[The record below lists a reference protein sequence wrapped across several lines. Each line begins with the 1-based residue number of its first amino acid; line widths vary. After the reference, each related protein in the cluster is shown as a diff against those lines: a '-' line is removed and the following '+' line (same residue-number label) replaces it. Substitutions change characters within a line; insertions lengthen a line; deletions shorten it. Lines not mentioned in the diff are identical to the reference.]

1 MSAPDEVGTLVTER
15 PIANVPDGAPETE
28 QTGGKRPRQ
37 RRFWGPGHVLGRR
50 RWTTVDTLVVLG
62 LVAIGVA
69 LPAVAALSSH
79 AFGVPRYD
87 DWAYRRIL
95 SDFVQTGHISL
106 VGWGAMSLVGQI
118 LWAAPFAIVLGGHPW
133 VASFSVAVASAIGI
147 SCAYWLAR
155 AIVGRIW
162 GVACTLLVLA
172 APGFLVNTSTFMT
185 DLPAFSAEIA
195 CLALGVA
202 ALERQGRRRWAL
214 LAASMVLGC
223 VGYSVREFDLA
234 APIAV
239 LVTLALQDRIF
250 ARDDG
255 RKSRRGGWSRPGR
268 HLRPYVVA
276 GAGLVVACAAIYVW
290 TWQLPGAQHEG
301 LRPPSVAA
309 LRLIAGGY
317 FALALFVAPFLPA
330 AAWRSWAR
338 PSIRGTAVAGA
349 IFAVGALLMATGPS
363 IFSGNYLTPQG
374 MSTTATLTGVRP
386 VLFPGPIWT
395 VLELVGIGAGT
406 VLGFLAANATY
417 TGGTSLPSW
426 RAGLVTERTVISI
439 FTWLSGAGLLLY
451 GLFVQ
456 GPIFDRY
463 VWPLVFAT
471 AMLLAAKALAAE
483 ASRPATVVPDA
494 QGQTRWLPFP
504 STPGTPALATIGA
517 TVLLALV
524 AGALATTVTLNAD
537 SYDGARWSAG
547 QMAVKAGARANAV
560 DAGFDWVGSHAAEPA
575 VRAHQVAGVPSY
587 EMWYDQLF
595 PGFRDCA
602 FVSGSLPAPH
612 GTSLIGIV
620 RYKELGFAVPEHLYI
635 YAVKSRRCS

>member
-1 MSAPDEVGTLVTER
+1 LPSVSAPDEVGTLVAER
-15 PIANVPDGAPETE
+15 PIENVPGGAPETE
-28 QTGGKRPRQ
+28 QAGGKRPRQ
-37 RRFWGPGHVLGRR
+37 RRSSGPGHVLGRR

-69 LPAVAALSSH
+69 VPAAAALWSH

-87 DWAYRRIL
+87 DWAYRRVL

-106 VGWGAMSLVGQI
+106 VGWGAMSLIGQI

-155 AIVGRIW
+155 AVVGRVC

-202 ALERQGRRRWAL
+202 ALDRQGRDRWAL

-223 VGYSVREFDLA
+223 VGFSVREFDLA

-250 ARDDG
+250 AREGGGKSPGGAWSG
-255 RKSRRGGWSRPGR
+255 RGR

-276 GAGLVVACAAIYVW
+276 GAGLVIACAAIYVW

-301 LRPPSVAA
+301 LRAPSVAA
-309 LRLIAGGY
+309 LRSIAGGY

-330 AAWRSWAR
+330 AAWRSWTR
-338 PSIRGTAVAGA
+338 PSIRGTVVAGA
-349 IFAVGALLMATGPS
+349 ILAVGALLMATGSS

-374 MSTTATLTGVRP
+374 MSTTATLTGFRP

-406 VLGFLAANATY
+406 VLGFLAVNSSG
-417 TGGTSLPSW
+417 TGRTSLPSW

-483 ASRPATVVPDA
+483 ASRPASVA
-494 QGQTRWLPFP
+494 
-504 STPGTPALATIGA
+504 TPGTPALATMSRWAAGGA
-517 TVLLALV
+517 TVLLALL
-524 AGALATTVTLNAD
+524 AAALATTVTLNAD

-560 DAGFDWVGSHAAEPA
+560 DAGFDWVGSHAAAPA
-575 VRAHQVAGVPSY
+575 VRARQVTGVPSY

-620 RYKELGFAVPEHLYI
+620 RYKELGFAVPEHLFI
-635 YAVKSRRCS
+635 YAVKSCAAKG

>member
-1 MSAPDEVGTLVTER
+1 M
-15 PIANVPDGAPETE
+15 ANVPDGAPQTE
-28 QTGGKRPRQ
+28 QATGKRPRHW
-37 RRFWGPGHVLGRR
+37 RFLGPGHVLGRR
-50 RWTTVDTLVVLG
+50 RWTTGDTMVVLG

-69 LPAVAALSSH
+69 LPAAAALWSH
-79 AFGVPRYD
+79 TFGVPRYD
-87 DWAYRRIL
+87 DWAYRRVL
-95 SDFVQTGHISL
+95 WDFVQTGHISL
-106 VGWGAMSLVGQI
+106 VGWGAMSLIGQI

-155 AIVGRIW
+155 AVVGRIW

-195 CLALGVA
+195 CLAIGVA

-223 VGYSVREFDLA
+223 VGFSVREFDLA

-239 LVTLALQDRIF
+239 LATLALQDRIF
-250 ARDDG
+250 AREGG
-255 RKSRRGGWSRPGR
+255 RQNVRGGGSSRPGR

-276 GAGLVVACAAIYVW
+276 GAGLVVACAVIYVW

-301 LRPPSVAA
+301 LRAPSVAA
-309 LRLIAGGY
+309 LRSIAGGY

-330 AAWRSWAR
+330 AAWKSWTR
-338 PSIRGTAVAGA
+338 PSIRGTVVAGA
-349 IFAVGALLMATGPS
+349 VLAVGALLMATGHS

-374 MSTTATLTGVRP
+374 MSTTATLTGFRP
-386 VLFPGPIWT
+386 VLFPGPTWT
-395 VLELVGIGAGT
+395 VLEVVGTGAGT
-406 VLGFLAANATY
+406 VLGFLAANASY
-417 TGGTSLPSW
+417 AASTSLPSW
-426 RAGLVTERTVISI
+426 RGGLVTERTVISI
-439 FTWLSGAGLLLY
+439 FTWLSGAGLVLY

-471 AMLLAAKALAAE
+471 AMLLASRALAAE
-483 ASRPATVVPDA
+483 TPRPASLA
-494 QGQTRWLPFP
+494 
-504 STPGTPALATIGA
+504 TPGTAALATVGA

-524 AGALATTVTLNAD
+524 AGVLATTVTLNAD

-547 QMAVKAGARANAV
+547 QEAVKAGARASSV
-560 DAGFDWVGSHAAEPA
+560 DAGFDWVGAHADAPA

-595 PGFRDCA
+595 PRFRDCA
-602 FVSGSLPAPH
+602 FVSGSLPAPR

-620 RYKELGFAVPEHLYI
+620 RYEEVGFAVPEHLYI
-635 YAVKSRRCS
+635 YAVKSCTAER